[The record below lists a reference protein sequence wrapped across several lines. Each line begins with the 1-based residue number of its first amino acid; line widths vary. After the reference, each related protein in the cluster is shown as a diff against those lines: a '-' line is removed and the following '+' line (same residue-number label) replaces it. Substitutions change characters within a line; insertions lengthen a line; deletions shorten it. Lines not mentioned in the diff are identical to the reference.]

1 MTAWGVASGHI
12 EVSISDEVAVVTL
25 RRPDKLNALTTRM
38 RIELAAILRHF
49 GPGDR
54 VRGIVLTG
62 TGRAFTA
69 GLDLVEAS
77 EAAAGYGLAADL
89 ESFND
94 ITRAALET
102 RVPVV
107 AAINGLA
114 VGGGSELTLCLD
126 ARLGTPATEF
136 FLPENNIGLAI
147 SNAASILL
155 PRLIGARALPLV
167 LNASRIDAD
176 EALSLGLLDQIVEP
190 EALLDASIALIHRWT
205 QPGAATAAHLRLLR
219 PSLAAVEAAFV
230 QETEAAHHIDAAGLP
245 QAGITKFHT
254 RRATG

>member
-1 MTAWGVASGHI
+1 
-12 EVSISDEVAVVTL
+12 VVTL

-38 RIELAAILRHF
+38 RRELAAIFRHF

-62 TGRAFTA
+62 AGRAFTA

-77 EAAAGYGLAADL
+77 EAVAGYGLAADL

-102 RVPVV
+102 TVPIV

-114 VGGGSELTLCLD
+114 VGGGSEITLCFD

-136 FLPENNIGLAI
+136 FLPENTIGLSI
-147 SNAASILL
+147 SNASSLLL
-155 PRLIGARALPLV
+155 PRLTGARALPLI
-167 LNASRIDAD
+167 LNAARIDAD

-190 EALLDASIALIHRWT
+190 DELLGASIALIHRWT

-219 PSLAAVEAAFV
+219 PSLAAVENAFRR
-230 QETEAAHHIDAAGLP
+230 ETEAAQQIDDAGLP
-245 QAGITKFHT
+245 EAGITKFRS
-254 RRATG
+254 RR